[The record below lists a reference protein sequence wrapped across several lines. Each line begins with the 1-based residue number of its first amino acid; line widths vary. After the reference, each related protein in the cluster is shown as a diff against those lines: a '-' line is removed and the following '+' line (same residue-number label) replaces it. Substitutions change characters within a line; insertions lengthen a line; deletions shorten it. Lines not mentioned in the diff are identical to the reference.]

1 MVSHFEK
8 EGHFFGFAFFT
19 ADFLAPFF
27 ALLPPLANPF
37 GVSLAQERPRRP
49 VIGHVL
55 LRGHARNGAADHVE
69 SQVLQL
75 FEADATFPHVELLAA
90 LLVFAGEPALTN
102 WSYFAKCG
110 QMVPAMSPSSQ
121 PTLWR
126 TCRVL
131 ANRKRLQILALL
143 IRQPNQTVSAVA
155 DRMSLSMPAASQY
168 LRALEARG
176 LVTCRRMGRRVEY
189 RAAAGTSEGAA
200 GEIVKALHWVFR
212 RRAQPIEAIFKL
224 ATGFTHPRRIEVFRA
239 VTNGADSSAK
249 LQAATKMP
257 ARALA
262 RHLAKLEARGFVENE
277 RKAFTV
283 RNQTHPLGRVLARL
297 AVR

>member
-1 MVSHFEK
+1 
-8 EGHFFGFAFFT
+8 
-19 ADFLAPFF
+19 
-27 ALLPPLANPF
+27 
-37 GVSLAQERPRRP
+37 
-49 VIGHVL
+49 
-55 LRGHARNGAADHVE
+55 
-69 SQVLQL
+69 
-75 FEADATFPHVELLAA
+75 
-90 LLVFAGEPALTN
+90 
-102 WSYFAKCG
+102 
-110 QMVPAMSPSSQ
+110 MSPSSQ

-176 LVTCRRMGRRVEY
+176 LATCRRVGRRVEY
-189 RAAAGTSEGAA
+189 QAAAGTSKGAA
-200 GEIVKALHWVFR
+200 GEIVKALLRVFR
-212 RRAQPIEAIFKL
+212 RGAQPIEVIFKL

-257 ARALA
+257 ARALV
-262 RHLAKLEARGFVENE
+262 RHLAKLEARGFVEGE
-277 RKAFTV
+277 REVFTV

>member
-1 MVSHFEK
+1 MAVRAAD
-8 EGHFFGFAFFT
+8 GVFGRIARAFT
-19 ADFLAPFF
+19 ACFGDDGCALESGFGRLREGFL
-27 ALLPPLANPF
+27 PLF
-37 GVSLAQERPRRP
+37 LYSLDQR
-49 VIGHVL
+49 
-55 LRGHARNGAADHVE
+55 
-69 SQVLQL
+69 
-75 FEADATFPHVELLAA
+75 
-90 LLVFAGEPALTN
+90 ALTN

-110 QMVPAMSPSSQ
+110 QMISAMSPSSQ

-143 IRQPNQTVSAVA
+143 IRQPDQTVSTVA

-176 LVTCRRMGRRVEY
+176 LVTCRRVGRRVEY
-189 RAAAGTSEGAA
+189 QVGAGTSKGAA
-200 GEIVKALHWVFR
+200 GEIVKALHRVFR
-212 RRAQPIEAIFKL
+212 RRAQPTEVIFKL
-224 ATGFTHPRRIEVFRA
+224 ATGFTHARRIEVFRA
-239 VTNGADSSAK
+239 LTNGADSSAK

-262 RHLAKLEARGFVENE
+262 RHLAKLEARGFVESE
-277 RKAFTV
+277 REVFTL